1 MKSKGGTIEEAL
13 FKLQEL
19 GLSLNEYKSRGINE
33 IPLEQFEN
41 LLDFTIESLRACDD
55 HFKKIETTITEIL
68 SNNM

>member
-1 MKSKGGTIEEAL
+1 MKSKGATIEEAL

-33 IPLEQFEN
+33 IPLEQFED
-41 LLDFTIESLRACDD
+41 LLDFTIESLRVCDD
-55 HFKKIETTITEIL
+55 HFKKIEMTITEIL